1 MSLNVEIL
9 SRAANQARGLCM
21 DAVQASKS
29 GHLGLPLGCAEIG
42 AVLYGYALKHNPDKP
57 RWIGRDYFVL
67 SAGHGSMF
75 LYAWLHLS
83 GYDLPMSEIKRF
95 RQLHS
100 KTPGHPEFSETPGVE
115 CTTGPLG
122 QGVGNATGIAVAAKM
137 AAARFNTTEQRI
149 FDQHII
155 CLAGDGD
162 MQEGVASEA
171 SAFAGHFGLDN
182 LIIIYDSNAV
192 TLDAAAKETQS
203 EDTGQRFEAYG
214 FDVQEI
220 DGEDMQQFLD
230 ALNVA
235 RERDNGK
242 PQFIIAHTLIGKGI
256 PEVAGTYKAHGEAGA
271 KFVDAARK
279 ALGLPEEHYFVSQ
292 EVRDYF
298 AEHKKKLLADYDR
311 WEKVYNEWR
320 KKNPEKAKM
329 LDDGIE
335 RKVPVDLLSKIPEFP
350 KDSKLATRKAGSE
363 ALQPIAQAM
372 PLLISGSADL
382 HGSTLNYIKDG
393 GDFTRNTPSGRNIH
407 FGIREHGM
415 CAILN
420 GISYHGMFRASGATF
435 MVFTDYCRASIRLSA
450 LSHLPNIYIFTHD
463 SIGVG
468 EDGPTHEPV
477 ETVSSVRLMPHIDV
491 IRPADPEET
500 AGAFVAAAERADG
513 PTLIALTRQ
522 VVPILNEIDA
532 NLRREGVLRG
542 GYIAKRE
549 KGKLDLIIM
558 SCGSELQ
565 HALAAAK
572 ELGDGVRVVSMP
584 CFERFAR
591 ESEEYREEVLPKSC
605 RHRVAIEAGVP
616 EIWYQYV
623 GLDGKVV
630 GLHEFGLSA
639 PGAEVMKER
648 GIDAQHVVEAAK
660 SL

>member
-9 SRAANQARGLCM
+9 SKAANQARGLCM
-21 DAVQASKS
+21 DAVQASQS

-42 AVLYGYALKHNPDKP
+42 AVLFGYVLKYNPDQP
-57 RWIGRDYFVL
+57 RWINRDIFVL
-67 SAGHGSMF
+67 SGGHGSMF

-100 KTPGHPEFSETPGVE
+100 KTPGHPEFLETPGVE

-122 QGVGNATGIAVAAKM
+122 QGVGNAVGIAVAAKM
-137 AAARFNTTEQRI
+137 AAARFNTDEHKI

-203 EDTGQRFEAYG
+203 EDTGKRFEAYG

-220 DGEDMQQFLD
+220 DGQDMQQFLD

-235 RERDNGK
+235 KQRDNMR
-242 PQFIIAHTLIGKGI
+242 PQFIVAHTLIGKGV

-271 KFVDAARK
+271 KFVDAGRK
-279 ALGLPEEHYFVSQ
+279 GLGLPDEHYFVSP

-311 WEKVYNEWR
+311 WEKTYNQWR
-320 KKNPEKAKM
+320 EKNPEQAK
-329 LDDGIE
+329 LLQDGID
-335 RKVPVDLLSKIPEFP
+335 RKAPVDLLSKIPEFP

-372 PLLISGSADL
+372 PLLVSRSADL

-393 GDFTRNTPSGRNIH
+393 GDFTRNTPAGRNIH

-415 CAILN
+415 CAIMN
-420 GISYHGMFRASGATF
+420 GISYHGIFRASGATF
-435 MVFTDYCRASIRLSA
+435 LVFTDYCRPSIRLAA
-450 LSHLPNIYIFTHD
+450 LSKLPNIYIFTHD
-463 SIGVG
+463 LVGFG
-468 EDGPTHEPV
+468 EDGPPHEPV
-477 ETVSSVRLMPHIDV
+477 GTVS
-491 IRPADPEET
+491 
-500 AGAFVAAAERADG
+500 
-513 PTLIALTRQ
+513 
-522 VVPILNEIDA
+522 
-532 NLRREGVLRG
+532 
-542 GYIAKRE
+542 
-549 KGKLDLIIM
+549 
-558 SCGSELQ
+558 
-565 HALAAAK
+565 
-572 ELGDGVRVVSMP
+572 
-584 CFERFAR
+584 
-591 ESEEYREEVLPKSC
+591 
-605 RHRVAIEAGVP
+605 
-616 EIWYQYV
+616 
-623 GLDGKVV
+623 
-630 GLHEFGLSA
+630 
-639 PGAEVMKER
+639 PG
-648 GIDAQHVVEAAK
+648 
-660 SL
+660 